1 MTLIMF
7 YLHLMDL
14 QVILSAFLRAVM
26 RLNLGVF
33 QGNLMALKYY
43 LFRQAL
49 LSYGSHELLFA
60 WLFVFFTCIYYC
72 DKGIPIE
79 GMLEHANRS
88 LKVSPCS
95 RHEEHFCFICKLSFG
110 HVLK

>member
-1 MTLIMF
+1 ML

-43 LFRQAL
+43 LFTVSMSCYLPGCLYFYLHL
-49 LSYGSHELLFA
+49 LLQQRYS
-60 WLFVFFTCIYYC
+60 
-72 DKGIPIE
+72 
-79 GMLEHANRS
+79 N
-88 LKVSPCS
+88 
-95 RHEEHFCFICKLSFG
+95 
-110 HVLK
+110 